1 VAQAPTVQMQ
11 TASVNAP
18 SQARVSFRAATMERI
33 DILAAEAV
41 TLSASLQ
48 PIQRTVEGAGYIYGI
63 LLQAVATGA
72 TQTAASVGVYTEDA
86 PFNVYDTIS
95 LADAN
100 GELWN
105 LSGFESWCVNV
116 FSREDA
122 DPPPTSNADGAALPS
137 SAGVG
142 GVGTTASQDPNV
154 VLNVGAIGSL
164 STTSSAGGNFTFPLR
179 LKVAANRRDLLG
191 LLGNQDR
198 SQKYQLRTDIAASTV
213 VFSTA
218 PSSLPALAINKFY
231 EEYSIPLPTAPDGT
245 PQEVFPASFGTML
258 YHTRQTSATAPA
270 NGSQISH
277 FLQRIGNTI
286 HFLGLIFRS
295 NTVSAGGGTSG
306 RGNADINPPTAISLK
321 LGEDVVFRETWGY
334 RRTLMFERLGYD
346 APRGTLLYDWT
357 HDFGPF
363 AGFELGDDLIHTEAL
378 VNAQFLVTYPSTGST
393 WQPNSQL
400 KFITRDDIFN
410 QPAVAQVR

>member
-1 VAQAPTVQMQ
+1 MQ

-18 SQARVSFRAATMERI
+18 SQARVAFRAATMERI

-41 TLSASLQ
+41 TLSAALQ
-48 PIQRTVEGAGYIYGI
+48 PIQRTVEGAGYIYG
-63 LLQAVATGA
+63 LNLDVVATGA
-72 TQTAASVGVYTEDA
+72 TSTAASVAAYTEDA
-86 PFNVYDTIS
+86 PFNVLDTVS

-100 GELWN
+100 GELYN
-105 LSGFESWCVNV
+105 LSGFEAAVVSCMT
-116 FSREDA
+116 REDA
-122 DPPPTSNADGAALPS
+122 DPPIISNADGAALPS
-137 SAGVG
+137 STGVG
-142 GVGTTASQDPNV
+142 GMGTTASQDPNI
-154 VLNVGAIGSL
+154 VLNVGAVGTL
-164 STTSSAGGNFTFPLR
+164 STTAAAGGNFRFPLR
-179 LKVAANRRDLLG
+179 IKVAANRRDLLG

-198 SQKYQLRTDIAASTV
+198 SQKYQLRTDVSASSV

-258 YHTRQTSATAPA
+258 YHTRQTSATAPS
-270 NGSQISH
+270 NGGQVSH

-286 HFLGLIFRS
+286 HFLALIFRS
-295 NTVSAGGGTSG
+295 ATASTSTPI

-321 LGEDVVFRETWGY
+321 LGEDVVFRETWTY
-334 RRTLMFERLGYD
+334 RRTLQFERLGFD
-346 APRGTLLYDWT
+346 SFRGVLLYDWI

-378 VNAQFLVTYPSTGST
+378 VNAQFLVSYPTTAST
-393 WQPNSQL
+393 WQPGSFL

>member
-1 VAQAPTVQMQ
+1 MQ
-11 TASVNAP
+11 TASVGAP

-33 DILAAEAV
+33 DVLAAETGL
-41 TLSASLQ
+41 TLTASLQ
-48 PIQRTVEGAGYIYGI
+48 PIQRTVEGAGYIYAI
-63 LLQAVATGA
+63 TLEAVATGA
-72 TQTAASVGVYTEDA
+72 TQTAASVAVYTEDA
-86 PFNVYDTIS
+86 PFNIYDTIS

-105 LSGFESWCVNV
+105 LGGFESYLVNV

-122 DPPPTSNADGAALPS
+122 DPAPTSNADGAALPS

-154 VLNVGAIGSL
+154 VLNVGTVGSL
-164 STTSSAGGNFTFPLR
+164 STTSSAGGNFRFPIR

-218 PSSLPALAINKFY
+218 PSSLPALTVNKTY

-258 YHTRQTSATAPA
+258 YHTRQTSATQPS
-270 NGSQISH
+270 NGGQVSH

-286 HFLGLIFRS
+286 HFIGLIFRS
-295 NTVSAGGGTSG
+295 NTTSAGGGVSG

-321 LGEDVVFRETWGY
+321 LGEDVVFRETWNY
-334 RRTLMFERLGYD
+334 RRILMFERLGYD
-346 APRGTLLYDWT
+346 APRGCLLYDWI
-357 HDFGPF
+357 HDMGPF

-378 VNAQFLVTYPSTGST
+378 VNAQFLISYPSTAST
-393 WQPNSQL
+393 WQAGSQL